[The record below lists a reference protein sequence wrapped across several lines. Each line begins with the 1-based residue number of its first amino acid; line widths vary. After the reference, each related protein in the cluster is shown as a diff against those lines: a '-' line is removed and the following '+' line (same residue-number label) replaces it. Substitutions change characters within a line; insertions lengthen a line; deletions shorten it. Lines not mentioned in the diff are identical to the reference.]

1 MSAATVT
8 PPSAQPAGPPRLMT
22 ADEFMAGPGGELG
35 VDLLDGVVTEVPM
48 PHRYHGV
55 VATRMI
61 REVANFVEDSDIG
74 RVMSNDTHVRV
85 GRNPDR
91 LRGADVLYVSYTHLP
106 RGPFPDGVMD
116 PPFELVVEVRSPS
129 ATWADEVRKCFEYLD
144 AGVRVAVLLDIDTQ
158 TASVFRTNAVQEV
171 FRAADTLT
179 LPDVLPGFA
188 VPVARLFRV

>member
-1 MSAATVT
+1 MSAATAT
-8 PPSAQPAGPPRLMT
+8 PPPAQPAQPKLMT
-22 ADEFMAGPGGELG
+22 ADEFMAGPGGEPG
-35 VDLLDGVVTEVPM
+35 FDLLDGVVTKVPM

-55 VATRMI
+55 VAVRMI
-61 REVANFVEDSDIG
+61 RAVANFVEDHDLG

-91 LRGADVLYVSYTHLP
+91 LRGADVLFVSYTHLP
-106 RGPFPDGVMD
+106 RGPFPDGVQD

-129 ATWADEVRKCFEYLD
+129 ATWSDEVRKCFEYLD

-171 FRAADTLT
+171 FHAADTLT
-179 LPDVLPGFA
+179 LPDVLPGFG